1 MGLVGTPFPK
11 KGNLRLALSR
21 KNRHD
26 MASVRSAR
34 PYYKQEETMDKRKIY
49 KLTDNLIDLFRVVI
63 ELQKALDEI
72 IEGLEPE
79 IETIEDNVVDLR
91 RHMNKNQS
99 DLYFTEED

>member
-1 MGLVGTPFPK
+1 
-11 KGNLRLALSR
+11 
-21 KNRHD
+21 
-26 MASVRSAR
+26 
-34 PYYKQEETMDKRKIY
+34 MDKRKIY

-91 RHMNKNQS
+91 RHMNKHQS

>member
-1 MGLVGTPFPK
+1 
-11 KGNLRLALSR
+11 
-21 KNRHD
+21 
-26 MASVRSAR
+26 
-34 PYYKQEETMDKRKIY
+34 MDKRKIY

>member
-1 MGLVGTPFPK
+1 
-11 KGNLRLALSR
+11 
-21 KNRHD
+21 
-26 MASVRSAR
+26 
-34 PYYKQEETMDKRKIY
+34 MDKRKIY

-79 IETIEDNVVDLR
+79 IEIIEDNVVDLR
-91 RHMNKNQS
+91 RHMNRNQS

>member
-1 MGLVGTPFPK
+1 
-11 KGNLRLALSR
+11 
-21 KNRHD
+21 
-26 MASVRSAR
+26 
-34 PYYKQEETMDKRKIY
+34 MDKRKIY

-99 DLYFTEED
+99 DLYYTEED

>member
-1 MGLVGTPFPK
+1 
-11 KGNLRLALSR
+11 
-21 KNRHD
+21 
-26 MASVRSAR
+26 
-34 PYYKQEETMDKRKIY
+34 MDKRKIY

-63 ELQKALDEI
+63 ELQQALDEI

-99 DLYFTEED
+99 DLYYTEED

>member
-1 MGLVGTPFPK
+1 
-11 KGNLRLALSR
+11 
-21 KNRHD
+21 
-26 MASVRSAR
+26 
-34 PYYKQEETMDKRKIY
+34 MDKRKIY

-99 DLYFTEED
+99 DLNYTEED

>member
-1 MGLVGTPFPK
+1 
-11 KGNLRLALSR
+11 
-21 KNRHD
+21 
-26 MASVRSAR
+26 
-34 PYYKQEETMDKRKIY
+34 MDKRKIY
-49 KLTDNLIDLFRVVI
+49 KLTDNLIDLFRVVV

>member
-1 MGLVGTPFPK
+1 
-11 KGNLRLALSR
+11 
-21 KNRHD
+21 
-26 MASVRSAR
+26 
-34 PYYKQEETMDKRKIY
+34 MDKRKIY

-91 RHMNKNQS
+91 RHMNRNQS